1 MRDQLDITDG
11 TEEIRAINAHLLI
24 AALREQ
30 EMAEQLRLQLA
41 FRSAITTSLGEGV
54 CAFDQ
59 AGRISYMNPAAE
71 QMLGLLEADLLGK
84 DMSALLQHQI
94 VGKATPTFEPAPLL
108 ELMRT
113 GVPYR
118 HDHALL
124 THSNGYTY
132 PITYTIAP
140 MVCDQ
145 VVVGAVVVVRDLSEL
160 RKLEALR
167 EEYLALL
174 SHDLR
179 TPLTAI
185 MGFAQQLL
193 RKLTRQGLEKEAASA
208 QVILKNARRMER
220 MLRRI
225 IERSVLEAGAAPVQH
240 APLDLVH
247 LVRQMVEQLPI
258 QVDRERIQMEMIDEL
273 PMRGDET
280 QLERVIVNL
289 ITNALQYSDSASRVV
304 VQLSRVGQQARM
316 SVRDQGP
323 GIHPQE
329 LPHLFEKHYRASSAG
344 SVNGSGLGLYSSQLI
359 VSAHGGQMWVESE
372 LGIGSTFV
380 VAFPLGQESAH

>member
-1 MRDQLDITDG
+1 MRDRLDTTDG

-30 EMAEQLRLQLA
+30 EIAEQLRLQLA
-41 FRSAITTSLGEGV
+41 FSSAITTSLGEGV
-54 CAFDQ
+54 YAFDQ
-59 AGRISYMNPAAE
+59 AGRISYVNPAAE

-124 THSNGYTY
+124 THSNGHTY
-132 PITYTIAP
+132 PVTYTIAP

-193 RKLTRQGLEKEAASA
+193 RKLRRQGLEKEAANA
-208 QVILKNARRMER
+208 QVIVKNARRMER

-225 IERSVLEAGAAPVQH
+225 IERSALEADAASVQR

-273 PMRGDET
+273 PVRGDET

-329 LPHLFEKHYRASSAG
+329 LLHLFEKHYRASSAG
-344 SVNGSGLGLYSSQLI
+344 SVKGTGLGLYSSQLI
-359 VSAHGGQMWVESE
+359 VSAHGGQIWVESE